1 MRSLSAARLTV
12 LRVVGLLV
20 LVGFLFPAP
29 GATGQS
35 LWDDPAFQL
44 ARQAQEALQ
53 RNDYPASVD
62 LARRAIGEYP
72 DHVWAHYLLAQA
84 ALAQRQWDEAV
95 ASLTTVIRLYPRSF
109 AAHRELGVAQTQLG
123 RPVEAMRAF
132 EAALALRPDGPDA
145 EDVKL
150 RLAFLRLQGGDTA
163 GAVPLLTALA
173 EAGTTVPEVWTAI
186 GRLRYEQDQLA
197 ESERAF
203 RRAAELKDDGKTW
216 FNLAVVRLRLYDKT
230 GAIDAFQRAAVHPE
244 VREQA
249 VTELGKLGVKPS
261 P

>member
-1 MRSLSAARLTV
+1 MRSLGTTRLTV
-12 LRVVGLLV
+12 LGGVGLLALVVV
-20 LVGFLFPAP
+20 LMPAP
-29 GATGQS
+29 GATAQS

-44 ARQAQEALQ
+44 VRQAQDALQ
-53 RNDYPASVD
+53 RNDYSATVD
-62 LARRAIGEYP
+62 LARRAIAEYP

-84 ALAQRQWDEAV
+84 ALGQRQWDEAV
-95 ASLTTVIRLYPRSF
+95 ASLTTVTRLYPRSF
-109 AAHRELGVAQTQLG
+109 AAHRELGVAQAQRG
-123 RPVEAMRAF
+123 RSAEAMGAF
-132 EAALALRPDGPDA
+132 EAALALRPEGPDA

-163 GAVPLLTALA
+163 GALPLLTALA
-173 EAGTTVPEVWTAI
+173 GAGTTVPEVWTAL

-203 RRAAELKDDGKTW
+203 RRAAELRDDGKTW
-216 FNLAVVRLRLYDKT
+216 FNLAVVRLRLYDKA
-230 GAIDAFQRAAVHPE
+230 GAIEALQRAAAHPE

-249 VTELGKLGVKPS
+249 VTELGKLGAKAS